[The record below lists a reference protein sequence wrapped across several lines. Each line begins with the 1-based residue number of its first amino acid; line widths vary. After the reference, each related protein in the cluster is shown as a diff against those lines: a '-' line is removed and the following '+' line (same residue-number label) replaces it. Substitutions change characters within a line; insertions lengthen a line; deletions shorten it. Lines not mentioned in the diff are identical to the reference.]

1 MEQRSPEWYAARL
14 GKVTAS
20 RVADLMARTKTGFS
34 ASRQNYMAEL
44 ICERLTGRPTEG
56 YTNGAMQ
63 WGIDTEP
70 QAKAA
75 YTFLQDA
82 PIVECAFAEH
92 AKIPAFGASP
102 DGLIGDDGLV
112 EIKCP
117 NSSTHIDALLSASVE
132 GKYVTQMQAQMA
144 CTGRK
149 FCDFVSFDP
158 RLPAEMQLFIKRVER
173 DDDFIARMEDEI
185 RAFLLEV
192 EGKVMNLRTH
202 YGVAA

>member
-1 MEQRSPEWYAARL
+1 MEQRSPEWYAIRL
-14 GKVTAS
+14 GKVTGS
-20 RVADLMARTKTGFS
+20 RVADLMARTKTGYG
-34 ASRQNYMAEL
+34 ASRANYMAEL
-44 ICERLTGRPTEG
+44 ICERLTGQLTEG

-70 QAKAA
+70 RAKAA
-75 YTFLQDA
+75 YTFTLGV
-82 PIVECAFAEH
+82 PIAECAFAVH
-92 AKIPAFGASP
+92 GKIPDFGASP
-102 DGLIGDDGLV
+102 DGLIGDDGLL

-117 NSSTHIDALLSASVE
+117 ASATHIETLLSASVP
-132 GKYVTQMQAQMA
+132 GKYITQMQAQMA

-158 RLPAEMQLFIKRVER
+158 RLPAEMQMFVKRIER
-173 DDDFIARMEDEI
+173 DDAFIKEMEEAI

-192 EGKVMNLRTH
+192 EGKVLNLRTH